1 MTTPVVRQCPD
12 GHYRRVIYDLG
23 PYIADYPEQVL
34 LAGIVQGW
42 CAKYVLAIHGMIT
55 KTHMRGTRCTSPAA
69 NLDAAG
75 DRRSRKL
82 TEVLLE
88 AFASDGDVL
97 WDNYGIDEDILVGAS
112 TSTHARGILKS
123 DQPFTFNFPWADI
136 HEMLSSDLLH
146 QIIKGS
152 FKDHLVE
159 WVHDYLVLKEGE
171 TRANEI
177 MDDIDRRYTV
187 RLTS

>member
-1 MTTPVVRQCPD
+1 MVRQYPD
-12 GHYRRVIYDLG
+12 GHYHHVIYDLG

-42 CAKYVLAIHGMIT
+42 CAKYVLSIHGMVT
-55 KTHMRGTRCTSPAA
+55 ETYMCGTRYTSPAA
-69 NLDAAG
+69 NLDTAG
-75 DRRSRKL
+75 DQQSRSL

-97 WDNYGIDEDILVGAS
+97 WDNYGIDEDILVGVS
-112 TSTHARGILKS
+112 TSTHVQGILML

-136 HEMLSSDLLH
+136 HEMLSSGLLH

-159 WVHDYLVLKEGE
+159 WVHDYLVLTEGE
-171 TRANEI
+171 TCANEI
-177 MDDIDRRYTV
+177 MDDIDRRYAV
-187 RLTS
+187 YLIL